1 MKKLT
6 LILFFTISY
15 GLLRTFIFAFLLA
28 LTFSL
33 TLTLT
38 LGYESAN
45 LRLLIN

>member
-1 MKKLT
+1 L
-6 LILFFTISY
+6 LFFTISY

-38 LGYESAN
+38 LALGYELAN
-45 LRLLIN
+45 LRLLIR